1 LWRGRAA
8 TASLLGEKTV
18 SLCSTEEGK
27 VMHVGVEGGEEDR
40 EKAGGRGLLIYGQL
54 LWGRKS

>member
-1 LWRGRAA
+1 V
-8 TASLLGEKTV
+8 TASWLGEKTV
-18 SLCSTEEGK
+18 SLCLTEEGK

-40 EKAGGRGLLIYGQL
+40 EKAGGRGLLIYDQL